1 MVIRF
6 MLRSRRPKASADGHP
21 MKPRLGELRLESHP
35 SGLNRTDAR
44 RLSRREIEHRE
55 RMLHHLYRTLPDPNS
70 PFPVR

>member
-6 MLRSRRPKASADGHP
+6 LSCFGRKRPEG
-21 MKPRLGELRLESHP
+21 LEGVRLESHP

-55 RMLHHLYRTLPDPNS
+55 RMLAHLQRLSVTHLPFDRANDP
-70 PFPVR
+70 V